1 MTDEFK
7 TIKKSRL
14 PDKEIIWMGFL
25 FFLLF
30 CATAFYEW
38 TLFEGM
44 RLRAEI
50 KAYDEVGK

>member
-30 CATAFYEW
+30 VQPHFMNGHCSKEC
-38 TLFEGM
+38 G
-44 RLRAEI
+44 
-50 KAYDEVGK
+50 